1 MATYAVGG
9 NQGTIAS
16 SYKGVAATWCPS
28 SNTKRH
34 KWYEFILGATANPN
48 ATDTYV
54 QVDISRLSQT
64 TSLAGTA
71 YTPNPTDPADGA
83 GLIVAAVNITTEPSA
98 ALIANSLFNTGLN
111 QRATTRWI
119 AAQESQY
126 LIAPATAVNGL
137 YMRGQSST
145 YASTFDGQ
153 VSYLE

>member
-9 NQGTIAS
+9 NQGTIGS
-16 SYKGVAATWCPS
+16 SYKGSVATWCPS

-34 KWYEFILGATANPN
+34 KWYEFILGATTNPN
-48 ATDTYV
+48 PTDTYI

-71 YTPNPTDPADGA
+71 FTPNPTDPADGSA
-83 GLIVAAVNITTEPSA
+83 LIVAAVNITTEPSA
-98 ALIANSLFNTGLN
+98 AIISNSLFNVGLN

-126 LIAPATAVNGL
+126 LIVPATAVNGL
-137 YMRGQSST
+137 YLRGQSST
-145 YASTFDGQ
+145 YAGAFQAQ